1 MFEVQAVPWSVD
13 PTIPYGAVFIT
24 SSNGL
29 QFIDNNLNSL
39 KDLPILCVGVATAEA
54 ARRAGLSD
62 VVAGTEGAA
71 ALADLAAALGYHHLL
86 WLAGEP
92 HISISHPDLIFD
104 VKIVYETFELD
115 IDSQVREVTKQ
126 PLIALVHSPR
136 AARRFAGLVAERGHI
151 DLVAISEK
159 AALAAGPGWASVHWP
174 DAPSD
179 GAMLEIAAPLC
190 RASETG
196 TSIGWTRKLR
206 RPNPPAQ
213 APYADWS
220 SSRWSVSS
228 LASPRWVGF

>member
-1 MFEVQAVPWSVD
+1 VKPLLVLRPQPGADETATRAVAQGLAPLVIPMFQVQAVPWSVD
-13 PTIPYGAVFIT
+13 PTIPYDAVFIT

-92 HISISHPDLIFD
+92 HTPVSHPNLIFD
-104 VKIVYETFELD
+104 VKIIYETVELG
-115 IDSQVREVTKQ
+115 IDAQIRDATKQ
-126 PLIALVHSPR
+126 PLIALVHSAR
-136 AARRFAGLVAERGHI
+136 AARRFAALVPERGHL

-159 AALAAGPGWASVHWP
+159 AAIAAGRGWASVHWP

-190 RASETG
+190 RAGETG
-196 TSIGWTRKLR
+196 TS
-206 RPNPPAQ
+206 
-213 APYADWS
+213 
-220 SSRWSVSS
+220 
-228 LASPRWVGF
+228 F